1 MQPRPLTRSANSRFR
16 LPLVARSFLLFP
28 CKFPLRNSIDVF
40 NIGGSSFSVQGANGE
55 KWITIK
61 RNSTEICSVASISRG
76 SKFETVGA
84 NNPRDPQLFFVL
96 IHAIRRL
103 CGDGGARAKY
113 SCLLFSSIS
122 SIFRPNL
129 LGLQIY
135 LLPGPA
141 RHLHPLWLE
150 WLTLFTSTALLKENS
165 LVIESHVR

>member
-1 MQPRPLTRSANSRFR
+1 MLCDMQPRPLTRSANSRFR

-28 CKFPLRNSIDVF
+28 FSIFHFPVSKFPLRNSIDVF
-40 NIGGSSFSVQGANGE
+40 NIGESSFSVQGANGE

-61 RNSTEICSVASISRG
+61 RNSTEICSVAPISRG

-84 NNPRDPQLFFVL
+84 NNPRDSQLFFVL
-96 IHAIRRL
+96 VHAIRRL

-141 RHLHPLWLE
+141 RHLHPL
-150 WLTLFTSTALLKENS
+150 
-165 LVIESHVR
+165 